1 MRAIGVWTLVKVGLK
16 TLVYF
21 VLGDNV
27 VILG

>member
-1 MRAIGVWTLVKVGLK
+1 MRAIGAWTLVNVGLK